1 MKAAYKL
8 TVVAVAS
15 ALLGATA
22 ATTILHA
29 QSTAPAYIVADVHVT
44 DPETM
49 KQYSPKAAA
58 LIESHGGR
66 FVARG
71 GKVEVLEG
79 EPPVGRVVLV
89 QFPSMERA
97 QQYWN
102 SPAYREIAPIRQKA
116 AKTRVFLVEGVAP

>member
-1 MKAAYKL
+1 MKTPYKL
-8 TVVAVAS
+8 TVVAVTS
-15 ALLGATA
+15 AVLGATA

-29 QSTAPAYIVADVHVT
+29 QSTAPAYIVVEIQIT

-58 LIESHGGR
+58 LIESLGGR
-66 FVARG
+66 FVVRG

-79 EPPVGRVVLV
+79 EPPAGRVAIV

-97 QQYWN
+97 QQFWN
-102 SPAYREIAPIRQKA
+102 SPAYREIAPIRHKA
-116 AKTRVFLVEGVAP
+116 AKTRSFLVEGVAP

>member
-1 MKAAYKL
+1 MKTPYKL

-15 ALLGATA
+15 AVLGATA

-29 QSTAPAYIVADVHVT
+29 QSTALAYIVVEIQVT

-58 LIESHGGR
+58 LIESLGGR
-66 FVARG
+66 FVVRG

-79 EPPVGRVVLV
+79 EPPAGRVTIV

-97 QQYWN
+97 QQFWN
-102 SPAYREIAPIRQKA
+102 SPAYREIAPIRHKA
-116 AKTRVFLVEGVAP
+116 AKTRSFLVEGVAP

>member
-1 MKAAYKL
+1 MKAAYTL

-15 ALLGATA
+15 AVLGATA

-58 LIESHGGR
+58 LIESFGGR

-71 GKVEVLEG
+71 SKVEVLEG

-102 SPAYREIAPIRQKA
+102 SPGYREIAPIRQRA

>member
-1 MKAAYKL
+1 MKAAYTL

-15 ALLGATA
+15 AVLGATA

-58 LIESHGGR
+58 LIESFGGR

-102 SPAYREIAPIRQKA
+102 SPGYREIAPIRQRA